1 MLGRRWR
8 DIFCSV
14 HTISFEEVEGE
25 RKDDWYTYFWEA
37 ADQRSCSGML
47 LDCISSALLRR
58 RNRCVSTTSML
69 PVPLR
74 SFHFTFDSCS
84 GWDKVAVDQWLF
96 DVLCRSGNKELHLDL
111 RFHIGPICKRRK
123 DEDNDGK
130 EQKDNEGWGYVLPT
144 ALFSCTA
151 IRTLCLSHCKLNVP
165 DTVDLPFLEAL
176 RLTGIRGD
184 DSGYMIQRLVWSC
197 SRLVDLTL
205 EGNSRLKRLT
215 VLDKRLRRFALQCC
229 HNIAKVIIDASELR
243 SLEYSG
249 SVPEESLLSLSG
261 SPGLASCTI
270 RFCRVRPNN
279 ESELVGFRRF
289 LEKVSDSKHVHLH
302 HGGLDSRFFAVF
314 PSFSS
319 LKRLELQG
327 PIQSSDS
334 VNANGIRRILEH
346 TPNLEVLSL
355 YMDTNPQKQK
365 AEPITYR
372 WRLEELD
379 DDDEEEEE
387 YERSIVLDNLL
398 VPDESGLSMPC
409 LRHSVKEINMVNYH
423 CDVQHRALAKACC
436 STTRLFSRGC
446 VSCSGRGNSRCR
458 LSSRTRSRAG

>member
-1 MLGRRWR
+1 
-8 DIFCSV
+8 V
-14 HTISFEEVEGE
+14 
-25 RKDDWYTYFWEA
+25 
-37 ADQRSCSGML
+37 
-47 LDCISSALLRR
+47 
-58 RNRCVSTTSML
+58 L

-74 SFHFTFDSCS
+74 SFHFAFDSCS

-96 DVLCRSGNKELHLDL
+96 DVLCRSGNEELHLDL

-123 DEDNDGK
+123 DEDNDEK
-130 EQKDNEGWGYVLPT
+130 EPKDNEGWGYVLPT

-151 IRTLCLSHCKLNVP
+151 IQTMCLSHCKLNVP
-165 DTVDLPFLEAL
+165 ETVDLPFLEAL

-205 EGNSRLKRLT
+205 EANSRLKRLT
-215 VLDKRLRRFALQCC
+215 VLDKRLRRFALRCC

-279 ESELVGFRRF
+279 ELEFVGFRRF
-289 LEKVSDSKHVHLH
+289 LEKVSDSKHLHLH
-302 HGGLDSRFFAVF
+302 HRGLDSGFLAVF
-314 PSFSS
+314 PTFSN

-327 PIQSSDS
+327 PVQSSDS
-334 VNANGIRRILEH
+334 VNGIRRMLEH

-372 WRLEELD
+372 RRLEELD

-387 YERSIVLDNLL
+387 YERSIVVDNLL
-398 VPDESGLSMPC
+398 VPDESGLSSMPC
-409 LRHSVKEINMVNYH
+409 LRHSVKEINMVNYQY
-423 CDVQHRALAKACC
+423 DVQHRTLASLLFRNALVLERMCVVLGKGQFALQVELKKEIESWLVAKPEK
-436 STTRLFSRGC
+436 SFM
-446 VSCSGRGNSRCR
+446 
-458 LSSRTRSRAG
+458 